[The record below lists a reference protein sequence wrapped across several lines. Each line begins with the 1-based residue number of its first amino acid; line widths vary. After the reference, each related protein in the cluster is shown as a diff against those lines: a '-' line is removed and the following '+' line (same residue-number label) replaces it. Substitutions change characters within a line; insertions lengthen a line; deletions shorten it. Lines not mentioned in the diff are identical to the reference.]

1 MPPSHDI
8 AEIEGLYRQHGP
20 ALVLFVAAL
29 SGDYGR
35 AQDAVQQVFLKLIES
50 GNLRQAEDKKSY
62 LFACVRNAFLNDAKL
77 RQRTTELGP
86 DSAWF
91 VPPDRDYAAER
102 NLRNALSA
110 LSSEQREVIVMHV
123 WGELTFSQI
132 ADLLKVSANT
142 VASRYRYALTNL
154 RESMRVKEDSCAKNR
169 S

>member
-1 MPPSHDI
+1 MRPFRSTT
-8 AEIEGLYRQHGP
+8 EIEGLYRQHGP

-29 SGDYGR
+29 SGDYGL

-50 GNLRQAEDKKSY
+50 GNLIQANDKKAY
-62 LFACVRNAFLNDAKL
+62 LFACVRNAFLNDTKL
-77 RQRTTELGP
+77 RKRTAELDP
-86 DSAWF
+86 DSVWF

-110 LSSEQREVIVMHV
+110 LPTEQREVIVMHV

-132 ADLLKVSANT
+132 ANLLELSANT

-154 RESMRVKEDSCAKNR
+154 CQSMRAKEDSCAKNR